1 MTPCPPPR
9 SAGYDA
15 GLTPSGIGVNVADL
29 LTPGT
34 SLQLGISPEASRPAE
49 DVGADASAESAPKRP
64 RIHQPSTAAA
74 MPPPPPRN
82 ADVAAEGV
90 GASMGAT
97 AAASGS
103 VADARGATEGSTA
116 ALDGPMLAVPS
127 APHPPSSLRKKRPPG
142 ATDLRCAPAAAA
154 TSGSECKGSSS
165 SPALSGLQS
174 AHLQTLLDSP
184 RALSSFAAQLS
195 PRLAEMYGV
204 DFGAF
209 LFDES

>member
-1 MTPCPPPR
+1 MTPCPSSSLGRLRCRPHTVWHRRKCCGSPHTR
-9 SAGYDA
+9 
-15 GLTPSGIGVNVADL
+15 
-29 LTPGT
+29 T

-116 ALDGPMLAVPS
+116 ALDGPMLAAERPAPS
-127 APHPPSSLRKKRPPG
+127 FLAAEEAAPGCHRTCGARPRLPRPPG
-142 ATDLRCAPAAAA
+142 ASAKAPAAALRCRVCSRR
-154 TSGSECKGSSS
+154 TCRPSWTPS
-165 SPALSGLQS
+165 
-174 AHLQTLLDSP
+174 
-184 RALSSFAAQLS
+184 RALLVRGAVIAATGRNVWGGLRRV
-195 PRLAEMYGV
+195 PLR
-204 DFGAF
+204 
-209 LFDES
+209 